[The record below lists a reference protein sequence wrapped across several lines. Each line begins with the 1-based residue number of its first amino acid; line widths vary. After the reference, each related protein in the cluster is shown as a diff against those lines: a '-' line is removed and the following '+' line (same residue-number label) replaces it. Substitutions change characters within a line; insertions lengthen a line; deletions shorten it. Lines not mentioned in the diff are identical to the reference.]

1 MVKPTVQSALTGKR
15 LMVFEACQK
24 IIEGERLIKEG
35 MAEMN
40 NLIPT
45 SATSR
50 EVVANKILRA
60 SKVSKKEVS
69 GSGDH
74 RSKILAFL
82 ANGAA
87 YNYSEIRD
95 SLKIG
100 WGTVKHVVSNL
111 VSEGLVKEAK
121 KPAKSHPAG
130 LYWRLA

>member
-1 MVKPTVQSALTGKR
+1 MVKSTVQSALTGKR
-15 LMVFEACQK
+15 LMIFEACQK
-24 IIEGERLIKEG
+24 IIEGERLIREG
-35 MAEMN
+35 MAEMD
-40 NLIPT
+40 NLIPSSTT
-45 SATSR
+45 SK
-50 EVVANKILRA
+50 EVVAHKILR
-60 SKVSKKEVS
+60 SSKKEVA

-74 RSKILAFL
+74 RSKILALL

-111 VSEGLVKEAK
+111 VSEGLIKEAK